1 MPEQPAPTA
10 RTEHSDTD
18 WDQLLARAIAG
29 SGIRAVFQPIVDVRR
44 RVVAGYEALSRFDT
58 APGLGPDRF
67 FDAASARGLGAQLER
82 ATLRA
87 ALAHRPD
94 LPPNSFLTLNVEPA
108 SLCDP
113 VVTRLLDEQGH
124 LGGIV
129 LEVTEHRAIDDPD
142 RLDAS
147 LDRFRAAGALVAVDD
162 AGAGYAGLQ
171 QILRLRP
178 SILKLDRS
186 LVEGLDTDEAK
197 VALAEM
203 LGTFANRV
211 DAWLL
216 AEGVETAAEATRV
229 EQMGIPLGQG
239 WFYGRPA
246 PRFGGLERA
255 VGALP
260 RSAAATGAG
269 LHLLVHPL
277 PSAPEGA
284 GRTTLG
290 TGPISIGSVVEVD
303 VDGRPLGL
311 VTPESALAGTLVQ
324 ALVANVHTTPAELA
338 SRVATQSP
346 PDTATP
352 ILVTDNAGRYLGVV
366 TVARLLH
373 HLAADG

>member
-10 RTEHSDTD
+10 RTEHSDAD
-18 WDQLLARAIAG
+18 WDDLRARAIAG
-29 SGIRAVFQPIVDVRR
+29 SGVRAVFQPIVDVRR
-44 RVVAGYEALSRFDT
+44 RVVAGYEALSRFDA

-87 ALAHRPD
+87 ALAHRAD

-113 VVTRLLDEQGH
+113 AVTSLLDEQGH

-129 LEVTEHRAIDDPD
+129 LEVTEHRPIDEPD
-142 RLDAS
+142 LLDAA

-246 PRFGGLERA
+246 PRFGGLERGA
-255 VGALP
+255 GALP
-260 RSAAATGAG
+260 RSAESTGVG

-303 VDGRPLGL
+303 SDGRPLGL

-373 HLAADG
+373 HLAAD